1 MNNDVVLQRRFM
13 IVIGDGT
20 GETLALCCDARQSKR
35 YRHIDTPSILEI
47 SLMDDNAGV
56 ISQIFAPSNLFILLD
71 IQQQQ
76 QQR

>member
-13 IVIGDGT
+13 IVIDDGT
-20 GETLALCCDARQSKR
+20 GEALGYDARQSKR
-35 YRHIDTPSILEI
+35 YRHIDTPSMLEI

-56 ISQIFAPSNLFILLD
+56 ISQLFAPSNPFILLD